1 MNRSEHLQLSSIVAF
16 REGILSRREYNEASR
31 HLLQCSNCRSRLPLP
46 TPKEIWNSVLVERED
61 DSNAE
66 SFNLLTHKGLFSQLR
81 SFFLSVFVTPTGQSA
96 IFASV
101 LFLVLS
107 GFMLLLLFNRPSS
120 TENNLVAVASNGPE
134 IPDIENPAGIA
145 WPESDRGP
153 HGETGS
159 LPDDPKRGDSSHT
172 SNTPDDMRPPRK
184 ENRKSAFRPSSGN
197 KQATKPV
204 ETRGSGS
211 PCGGRESIGLET
223 RRAENSIRLSWEKV
237 DGAVSYMVFVSD
249 LDEKLIDQFET
260 SDQTAYTVAKVLERD
275 VIYRWKL
282 IVTLKNGERIV
293 GEAQNFR
300 VNNAGAPE
308 SRLEISPVRK
318 RATVGIRCV
327 ENK

>member
-1 MNRSEHLQLSSIVAF
+1 MKGSEHLQLSSIVAF
-16 REGILSRREYNEASR
+16 REGILSRREYDETSR
-31 HLLQCSNCRSRLPLP
+31 HLLQCSDCRSLLPLP
-46 TPKEIWNSVLVERED
+46 TPKEIWSCVLVEGED

-66 SFNLLTHKGLFSQLR
+66 SYNLLTHKGLFSQLR
-81 SFFLSVFVTPTGQSA
+81 SFFLSGFVTPTNQSA

-145 WPESDRGP
+145 WPESDREP

-159 LPDDPKRGDSSHT
+159 LPDDPKRGDSSYT
-172 SNTPDDMRPPRK
+172 SKTSDGMRPLRK

-197 KQATKPV
+197 KQATEQV

-223 RRAENSIRLSWEKV
+223 RGAENGIRLIWEKV
-237 DGAVSYMVFVSD
+237 DGAVSYIVFVSD

-260 SDQTAYTVAKVLERD
+260 SDQTAYTVATVLERD

-318 RATVGIRCV
+318 RATVGIRCF

>member
-1 MNRSEHLQLSSIVAF
+1 MNRSEHLQLSSVVAF
-16 REGILSRREYNEASR
+16 HEGLLSQPAYDETAR
-31 HLLQCSNCRSRLPLP
+31 HLLQCRDCRSLLPLP
-46 TPKEIWNSVLVERED
+46 TPEEVWNCVLVERED

-81 SFFLSVFVTPTGQSA
+81 SFCLSGFVTPTGQSA

-145 WPESDRGP
+145 WADSDRRP

-159 LPDDPKRGDSSHT
+159 LPDDPKRGDLSHISKT
-172 SNTPDDMRPPRK
+172 SDGMRSPRK
-184 ENRKSAFRPSSGN
+184 WNRKTVPRTSSDN
-197 KQATKPV
+197 KGIAQRA

-237 DGAVSYMVFVSD
+237 DGAVSYVVFVSD

-260 SDQTAYTVAKVLERD
+260 SDQTAYTVATVLERD

>member
-1 MNRSEHLQLSSIVAF
+1 MKGSEHLQLSSIVAF
-16 REGILSRREYNEASR
+16 REGILSRREHDETSR
-31 HLLQCSNCRSRLPLP
+31 HLLQCSDCRSLLPLP
-46 TPKEIWNSVLVERED
+46 TPKEIWKCVLVERED

-81 SFFLSVFVTPTGQSA
+81 SFFLSGFVTPTGQSA

-107 GFMLLLLFNRPSS
+107 GFVLLLLFNRPSA
-120 TENNLVAVASNGPE
+120 TESNLVAVASNGPD
-134 IPDIENPAGIA
+134 IPDIENPAGVS
-145 WPESDRGP
+145 WPEFDRGP

-172 SNTPDDMRPPRK
+172 SKTSDGMRSPRK
-184 ENRKSAFRPSSGN
+184 WNRKTVPRTSSDN
-197 KQATKPV
+197 KGIAQRA
-204 ETRGSGS
+204 ETRGLGS

-260 SDQTAYTVAKVLERD
+260 SDQTAYTVATVLERD

-300 VNNAGAPE
+300 VNNAVAPE

>member
-1 MNRSEHLQLSSIVAF
+1 MNRSEHLQPSHIVAF
-16 REGILSRREYNEASR
+16 REGILSRREYEETSR
-31 HLLQCSNCRSRLPLP
+31 HLLQCSACRSLLSLP
-46 TPKEIWNSVLVERED
+46 TPKEIWNCVLVEQED

-66 SFNLLTHKGLFSQLR
+66 RLNLLTHKGLFSQLR
-81 SFFLSVFVTPTGQSA
+81 SFVLSGFVTPTAQYA
-96 IFASV
+96 IVASV
-101 LFLVLS
+101 LLIVLA
-107 GFMLLLLFNRPSS
+107 GFTLLLLLNRPSS
-120 TENNLVAVASNGPE
+120 TESNLVAVASNGPE
-134 IPDIENPAGIA
+134 MQDVENPAGIA

-159 LPDDPKRGDSSHT
+159 LPDDPKRGDSSQASKT
-172 SNTPDDMRPPRK
+172 SDGMRPPRK

-197 KQATKPV
+197 KQATKRV

-223 RRAENSIRLSWEKV
+223 RGAENGIRLIWEKV
-237 DGAVSYMVFVSD
+237 DGAVSYIVFVSD

-260 SDQTAYTVAKVLERD
+260 SDQTAYTVATVLELD